1 MEKYFERVVSE
12 KMAGTRLDTYL
23 VRSGIGVSRSQAE
36 KLIKE
41 GKVLVNEKPSKPGY
55 KVKSGDRIVAR
66 FEIPDKFEIL
76 AQDLPVEVVYED
88 GDIVV
93 INKPKGMVV
102 HPARGNYEGTLINA
116 LLARYRDLPRTGDK
130 TRPGVVH
137 RLDKDTT
144 GLLVVAK
151 TDVALRSLG
160 RQMELK
166 TARRIYLAVVWGAVP
181 LDKGMIDAPIGRHP
195 IDRKRMAVTPFRSR
209 HAVTEYRVIRR
220 YDRLA
225 TLLEVSLRTGRT
237 HQIRVHFE
245 YLGHPVVGDPVYSG
259 RDTRKILGIVP
270 TDTADKVA
278 HILEIMD
285 RQALH
290 AYKLKLMHPTKKLE
304 VEFKAGL
311 PEDMANLI
319 NYLDETCG
327 FTQPPAL

>member
-1 MEKYFERVVSE
+1 
-12 KMAGTRLDTYL
+12 
-23 VRSGIGVSRSQAE
+23 
-36 KLIKE
+36 
-41 GKVLVNEKPSKPGY
+41 
-55 KVKSGDRIVAR
+55 
-66 FEIPDKFEIL
+66 
-76 AQDLPVEVVYED
+76 
-88 GDIVV
+88 
-93 INKPKGMVV
+93 MVV

-166 TARRIYLAVVWGAVP
+166 TARRIYLAVVWGSVP
-181 LDKGMIDAPIGRHP
+181 LDKGMVDAPIGRHP

-220 YDRLA
+220 YGRLA

-237 HQIRVHFE
+237 HQIRVHMSH
-245 YLGHPVVGDPVYSG
+245 LGHPVFGDPKYGG
-259 RDTRKILGIVP
+259 RTKRLGGLPPRERRRAEELLDIVP
-270 TDTADKVA
+270 
-278 HILEIMD
+278 

-290 AYKLKLMHPTKKLE
+290 SEVLGFVHPVTGGYM
-304 VEFKAGL
+304 EFRAEP
-311 PEDMANLI
+311 PEDMRKLFEE
-319 NYLDETCG
+319 LGWGT
-327 FTQPPAL
+327 